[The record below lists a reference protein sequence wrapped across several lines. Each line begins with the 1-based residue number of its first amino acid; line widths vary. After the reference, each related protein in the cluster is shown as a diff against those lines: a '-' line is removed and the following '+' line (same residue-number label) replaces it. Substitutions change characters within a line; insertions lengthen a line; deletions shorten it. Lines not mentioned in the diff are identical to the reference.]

1 MVTRLLLALGVA
13 LMGLLAAVPTAHADT
28 IDQKFLDALKEQGI
42 FDQASAGHAIEA
54 GHYVCVRLDNG
65 YSPAEVMQDVLHSS
79 SLTEFHTGYFVAESI
94 YAYCPRHVGEVPKS

>member
-1 MVTRLLLALGVA
+1 MLGKLV
-13 LMGLLAAVPTAHADT
+13 AVPTTRADST
-28 IDQKFLDALKEQGI
+28 DQKFLAALREQGI
-42 FDQASAGHAIEA
+42 FDQASSSHAIEA

-65 YSPAEVMQDVLHSS
+65 QSPADVMQEVPHSS